1 LRPFLIAANSSWYI
15 NHYRSSLLDEIKN
28 KWGPPISLSP
38 IDEASKKLE
47 QKTFFIPWNTSR
59 ASDANPISLIIA
71 LIKIL
76 FLVRALKPSL
86 IHSHTLKANLLIS
99 IASSFFGI
107 RTVLSFAGLGKF
119 SGCKGFKK
127 FYFLLIVKSIV
138 VISKIERVN
147 KFLWRTNE
155 DRTFFIFQNPRDKKL
170 VENLFSK
177 EQKNNIYLVPGSGI
191 PLKYFN
197 QKRNQIKKKN
207 PHNFIYCGRLLKS
220 KGILNF
226 VKLAEL
232 NKEDNFHV
240 YGQIDLS
247 RKDSIQ
253 KIDFIRF
260 KNISNLHFHGNK
272 VDPLINKKIPNK
284 ILIVPSEY
292 GEGLPRSIGEAL
304 ALKISVIAS
313 RKACCETFNKKMIYI
328 VEKNSIDDYMRAI
341 KLYKKEF
348 DSDKLNLKIEKGYSF
363 SIRNLSE
370 KIIVKQTIQI
380 YKNLLKVI

>member
-1 LRPFLIAANSSWYI
+1 MAANSSWYI
-15 NHYRSSLLDEIKN
+15 NHYRSKLLDEIKN
-28 KWGPPISLSP
+28 RWGPPISLSP

-59 ASDANPISLIIA
+59 TSDANPISFLIA

-107 RTVLSFAGLGKF
+107 KTVLSFAGLGKF
-119 SGCKGFKK
+119 SGSKGFKK
-127 FYFLLIVKSIV
+127 LYFLLIVKSIV
-138 VISKIERVN
+138 LISKLERVN
-147 KFLWRTNE
+147 KFLWRINE
-155 DRTFFIFQNPRDKKL
+155 ARTFFIFQNPRDKKL

-191 PLKYFN
+191 PLRYFN
-197 QKRNQIKKKN
+197 QQTNQKKKKCQ
-207 PHNFIYCGRLLKS
+207 HNFIYCGRLLKS
-220 KGILNF
+220 KGILTF
-226 VKLAEL
+226 IKLAEL

-240 YGQIDLS
+240 YGEVDVS
-247 RKDSIQ
+247 RKDSIK
-253 KIDFIRF
+253 KIDFIKF
-260 KNISNLHFHGNK
+260 KEIRNLYFHGSK
-272 VDPLINKKIPNK
+272 VDPLINKKISNK

-313 RKACCETFNKKMIYI
+313 RKACCETFNEKMIYI
-328 VEKNSIDDYMRAI
+328 VEKNSINEYMKAI

-348 DSDKLNLKIEKGYSF
+348 DSDKFYLKKEKGYSF
-363 SIRNLSE
+363 ARKNLSE
-370 KIIVKQTIQI
+370 KIIVHQTIQI
-380 YKNLLKVI
+380 YKNLLKII